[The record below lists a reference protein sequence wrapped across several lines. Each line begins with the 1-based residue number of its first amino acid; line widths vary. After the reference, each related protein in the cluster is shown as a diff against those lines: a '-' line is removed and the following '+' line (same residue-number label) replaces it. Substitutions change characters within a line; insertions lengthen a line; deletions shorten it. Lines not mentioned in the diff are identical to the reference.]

1 MYSRFGP
8 LLLLCALP
16 LAAQTGEEV
25 ARERAAIEK
34 LRKLV
39 EAGAIPRAQLEREEA
54 RLADAADADLL
65 RATLYGPDLTEDQI
79 EGMIAAAERRWDRR
93 KQEVAQ
99 ARKLVEEGVASQL
112 SLGPYLENLDR
123 ARKEYDVAVSR
134 ARLCKELT
142 EIARREQELENAP
155 ADAAAMAAGRFEG
168 TASFTAAEF
177 RRLEIAFESRFSR
190 ALPVS
195 ALGDTAV
202 HRALGFD
209 HRDRVDVA
217 VHPDQPEGVWLRQ
230 YLEINRI
237 PYIAFRHA
245 VRGKATGAHI
255 HVGPASTRLV
265 RSVLGIAGGS

>member
-1 MYSRFGP
+1 M
-8 LLLLCALP
+8 
-16 LAAQTGEEV
+16 
-25 ARERAAIEK
+25 
-34 LRKLV
+34 
-39 EAGAIPRAQLEREEA
+39 
-54 RLADAADADLL
+54 
-65 RATLYGPDLTEDQI
+65 
-79 EGMIAAAERRWDRR
+79 
-93 KQEVAQ
+93 
-99 ARKLVEEGVASQL
+99 ASQL
-112 SLGPYLENLDR
+112 SVGPHLENLDR

-134 ARLCKELT
+134 ARLCRELT
-142 EIARREQELENAP
+142 EIARREQELENALERSP
-155 ADAAAMAAGRFEG
+155 ADAAALAGRFEG
-168 TASFTAAEF
+168 TGFFTAAEF
-177 RRLEIAFESRFSR
+177 RRLETAFASRFSR

-237 PYIAFRHA
+237 PYIAFRQA

-265 RSVLGIAGGS
+265 RSAVGIAGGS